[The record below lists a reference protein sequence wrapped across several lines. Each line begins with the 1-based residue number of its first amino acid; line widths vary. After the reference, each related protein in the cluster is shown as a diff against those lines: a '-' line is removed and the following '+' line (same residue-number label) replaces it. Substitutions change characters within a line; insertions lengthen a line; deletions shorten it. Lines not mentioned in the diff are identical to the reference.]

1 MLYISTT
8 RCFVFVL
15 KQKFCVLKQKFSRN
29 QFSKRNYV
37 DSILEWGHSTWLPIS
52 KYDVFPTSILFV
64 FCITMHYPVLIHISD
79 LHALSKL
86 AGET

>member
-1 MLYISTT
+1 MLYISTAG
-8 RCFVFVL
+8 CFVFVL

-52 KYDVFPTSILFV
+52 KYDVFPASNFTCIL
-64 FCITMHYPVLIHISD
+64 YYD
-79 LHALSKL
+79 ALSSL
-86 AGET
+86 NTHQ